1 MIYPGPGQGGDSYP
15 AVSVVVSYARKG
27 RRCLNSPLRK
37 RGRQLDKLGR
47 QNYVNIEKDEHDS
60 ENVNGHSVNVSL
72 STIFEESS
80 SERTEIS
87 QQP

>member
-1 MIYPGPGQGGDSYP
+1 MMLTM
-15 AVSVVVSYARKG
+15 ALLAFYAHHY
-27 RRCLNSPLRK
+27 
-37 RGRQLDKLGR
+37 
-47 QNYVNIEKDEHDS
+47 NYVSTEKDEHNF
-60 ENVNGHSVNVSL
+60 EYVNGNSVNVSL

>member
-1 MIYPGPGQGGDSYP
+1 MMLTM
-15 AVSVVVSYARKG
+15 ALLAFYAHHY
-27 RRCLNSPLRK
+27 
-37 RGRQLDKLGR
+37 
-47 QNYVNIEKDEHDS
+47 NYVNIEKDEHDS
-60 ENVNGHSVNVSL
+60 EYVNGNSVNVSL